1 MQVLTKSDLV
11 SFGGVGFELCSS
23 PTLPPW
29 RPRIPWTIHADAR
42 TKTNKFEL
50 RAPPIDDFVYFISWS

>member
-11 SFGGVGFELCSS
+11 SFGGVGLVLCWS
-23 PTLPPW
+23 PTLPLCW
-29 RPRIPWTIHADAR
+29 RPRIPWAIHGDAR

-50 RAPPIDDFVYFISWS
+50 RYQLPTDDSFDFI